1 VTGLRDRI
9 RRGAPPPLPRRP
21 RPPGSVRQPGSE
33 SMTPE
38 QIAIFAILGAALVL
52 FVWQRWR
59 FDVVAVVALL
69 ACVVTGLVEPTAAFA
84 GFGHPAVIT
93 VAAVLAISR
102 ALANSGLISLL
113 AARLAQLVRAEFP
126 QRLALCTAAA
136 AISGFMNNVGA
147 LALVMPVAISTAH
160 RFGYPAARVLMPI
173 SFASILGGLTT
184 LIGRVDCPSR
194 ACSASQVGIRT
205 FLQEQGYA
213 CARSPRMNY
222 PG

>member
-1 VTGLRDRI
+1 MTGLRDRI
-9 RRGAPPPLPRRP
+9 RRGAPSLSRRP
-21 RPPGSVRQPGSE
+21 GPPGSVRQPGSE

-38 QIAIFAILGAALVL
+38 QIPVFAILGAAPVL

-69 ACVVTGLVEPTAAFA
+69 ACVVTGLVEPAAAFA

-113 AARLAQLVRAEFP
+113 AARLAQVGRGEFT

-136 AISGFMNNVGA
+136 AI
-147 LALVMPVAISTAH
+147 
-160 RFGYPAARVLMPI
+160 
-173 SFASILGGLTT
+173 
-184 LIGRVDCPSR
+184 
-194 ACSASQVGIRT
+194 
-205 FLQEQGYA
+205 
-213 CARSPRMNY
+213 
-222 PG
+222 PGS